1 MALRGDRAAAVS
13 YTFDD
18 ALRDHAELAAPFL
31 EMFGFKGVCLQLHPT
46 LVDTMPGTPQGW
58 ILRRCSAA
66 GGTTFHR
73 TYSPRYSPV
82 GRTQPT
88 PGNAALP
95 RVSACGLIS
104 V

>member
-1 MALRGDRAAAVS
+1 VALRGDRAAAVS

-18 ALRDHAELAAPFL
+18 ALRDHAELAAPLL
-31 EMFGFKGVCLQLHPT
+31 EMFGFR
-46 LVDTMPGTPQGW
+46 GT
-58 ILRRCSAA
+58 S
-66 GGTTFHR
+66 FHR